1 MSCEIKE
8 KCLPKSR
15 KLTGK
20 RDKNVS
26 DDWRS
31 PVVRDLEK
39 IALDERKLRI
49 RRLDMQ
55 CDNKGSNLN
64 T

>member
-20 RDKNVS
+20 RDMNVS
-26 DDWRS
+26 DDWRR
-31 PVVRDLEK
+31 PVDRDVTK
-39 IALDERKLRI
+39 TALDQRKIRS
-49 RRLDMQ
+49 RRLDPQ
-55 CDNKGSNLN
+55 CDNRGSNLN
-64 T
+64 K